1 MGRNLKLFS
10 PLKIVKTM
18 MGDTVNK
25 RIVDYFATFT
35 APEVGVGENQSGLLQ
50 VS

>member
-1 MGRNLKLFS
+1 MLS

-35 APEVGVGENQSGLLQ
+35 APEVGAGANQSGHLEA
-50 VS
+50 S